1 MNIALTVA
9 ALIVAS
15 PPANVGAYHPVT
27 VVEDDQEI
35 RRAVGTKVD
44 GTFILGAREAE
55 APREVLARYLDKEL
69 RYEKSTAR
77 VRTLRRVLASRFG
90 YFWHCGGYTR
100 PGGRYSFCTMVQGGI
115 PGSNLRTKRFPE
127 IFDGGTY
134 VCRCHYSFRLDAI
147 FWLECNGET

>member
-1 MNIALTVA
+1 MNIALAVA
-9 ALIVAS
+9 ALILAS
-15 PPANVGAYHPVT
+15 PSAKGGAYYPVT
-27 VVEDDQEI
+27 VVEDEQEI

-44 GTFILGAREAE
+44 GTFILESREAE
-55 APREVLARYLDKEL
+55 APREVLARYLDRRL

-77 VRTLRRVLASRFG
+77 VRILRRVLANRFG

-100 PGGRYSFCTMVQGGI
+100 AGSRYSFCSMVQGGI
-115 PGSNLRTKRFPE
+115 LDDNRMKRFPMV
-127 IFDGGTY
+127 FDGGPS